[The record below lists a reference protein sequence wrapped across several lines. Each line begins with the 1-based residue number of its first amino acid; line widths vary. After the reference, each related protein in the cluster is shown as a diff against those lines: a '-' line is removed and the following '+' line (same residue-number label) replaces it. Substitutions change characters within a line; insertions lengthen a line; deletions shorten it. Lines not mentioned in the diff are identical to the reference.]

1 MMPSFGI
8 GTYQL
13 RTQEAIDIALS
24 EAFKNAELHKIDKIV
39 IDTAEIYKNQHLI
52 GEFLNKNNI
61 PREKYWLTSKMSFH
75 TMRKSEVEQI
85 KSVNKSLQDLGIEYI
100 DLYLLHSCVENNII
114 PWNIL
119 KNFKSREKI
128 LNIGISNFNITNL
141 NKFYEN
147 KDVNVSDIYC
157 SQLEINPFLFR
168 KDLIQLCFQ
177 KSIKVTAY
185 GSLYKTS
192 DKIKSIA
199 DKYSKTEH
207 QILIKWALQNNINV
221 IPRSSN
227 PEHIKDNFDMKFIID
242 DLDMEILNSLHD
254 GFSKFERYL

>member
-1 MMPSFGI
+1 MMPNQGI

-24 EAFKNAELHKIDKIV
+24 EAFKNAEINNIEKIV

-52 GEFLNKNNI
+52 GEFLKKNNI
-61 PREKYWLTSKMSFH
+61 PREKYWLTSKISFH
-75 TMRKSEVEQI
+75 TMRKSPVDII
-85 KSVNKSLQDLGIEYI
+85 KSINKSFEDLGVEHI
-100 DLYLLHSCVENNII
+100 DLYLLHACVENNII

-119 KNFKSREKI
+119 KDFKSRKKI
-128 LNIGISNFNITNL
+128 LNIGISNFNIQNL
-141 NKFYEN
+141 NKFCEN
-147 KDVNVSDIYC
+147 ANVNTSDIYC

-168 KDLIQLCFQ
+168 KDLIQLCFE

-185 GSLYKTS
+185 GSLYKIS

-199 DKYSKTEH
+199 DSYSKSEQ
-207 QILIKWALQNNINV
+207 QILIKWALQNNLNV

-227 PEHIKDNFDMKFIID
+227 PKHIKDNFDMKFIISD
-242 DLDMEILNSLHD
+242 NDMQILNSMHD